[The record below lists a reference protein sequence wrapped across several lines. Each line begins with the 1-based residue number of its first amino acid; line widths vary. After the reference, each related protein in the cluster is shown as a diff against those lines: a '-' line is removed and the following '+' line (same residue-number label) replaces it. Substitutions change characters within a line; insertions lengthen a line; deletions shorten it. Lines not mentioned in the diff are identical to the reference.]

1 MPEPLAQ
8 AELLL
13 PAGSVSK
20 AAIAFAYGADAVYV
34 GAAGFSMRPDA
45 VSFGPAELEAVVMLA
60 HSLTKRLYVCVNSM
74 LFDDDITQ
82 LRQWVDATR
91 GIAFDAIIVSD
102 AGAFSTIRSMRDD
115 VELHVST
122 QAGCANVESALF
134 WQTAGADRVILA
146 REASLAQTASICD
159 ALTIPVEAFVHGA
172 MCTAISGR
180 CLLSAHMTGRSGN
193 RGDCKHSCRWDY
205 QLVEAKRPG
214 ESITVFETGRETI
227 FLGSADL
234 CMLPLL
240 PSLLATGLSSLKIE
254 GRMKNEHY
262 LAVVAGVYRAAVDAY
277 RADPAAWQCREE
289 WLAELDTVTHQPYST
304 GFAEGYPTDDAARL
318 QSPGRLYGT
327 HEIVATVRE
336 QIGASTVI
344 DVKNAI
350 SIGDTL
356 EWIAP
361 GTSGTAD
368 VLALAN
374 GDGEPVEQAHP
385 GTAVVATLSAE
396 GALDDRT
403 IFRRRISATPQA
415 QSSVESTDN
424 FSGETQ

>member
-1 MPEPLAQ
+1 
-8 AELLL
+8 
-13 PAGSVSK
+13 VS
-20 AAIAFAYGADAVYV
+20 
-34 GAAGFSMRPDA
+34 
-45 VSFGPAELEAVVMLA
+45 LA
-60 HSLTKRLYVCVNSM
+60 HAQTRRLYVCVNSM
-74 LFDDDITQ
+74 LFDDDIAQ
-82 LRQWVDATR
+82 LRRWVDATR
-91 GIAFDAIIVSD
+91 EIAFDAIIVSD

-122 QAGCANVESALF
+122 QAGCANVASAQF

-146 REASLAQTASICD
+146 REVSLAQTTAICD

-214 ESITVFETGRETI
+214 EAMPVFETGRETI

-234 CMLPLL
+234 CMLPML
-240 PSLLATGLSSLKIE
+240 PALMETGISSLKIE

-262 LAVVAGVYRAAVDAY
+262 LAVVAGVYRAALDAY
-277 RADPAAWQCREE
+277 TADPDGWACREE

-336 QIGASTVI
+336 QSPGSVVI
-344 DVKNAI
+344 EVKNAI
-350 SIGDTL
+350 IAGETL
-356 EWIAP
+356 EWITP
-361 GTSGTAD
+361 GTSGTAE
-368 VLALAN
+368 VIAL
-374 GDGEPVEQAHP
+374 GSLDGEAVDQVHP
-385 GTAVVATLSAE
+385 GTVAVMELDENS
-396 GALDDRT
+396 ALDTNT
-403 IFRRRISATPQA
+403 IFRRRVSATPIA
-415 QSSVESTDN
+415 QPPVEYNEQST
-424 FSGETQ
+424 GELQ